1 MNFNSA
7 LHGNA
12 YSGWEFYDGQ
22 DYYTGLKQYFLVDP
36 FNYSSNIDLVHMF
49 ASLDGIYNNTG
60 NSLSFGNDHNRD
72 IVSWGGDL
80 QQMAD
85 KMRYVNVSLLPTY
98 TDIGGGY
105 SNVSIDFCSFVGYEG
120 CLAPEEDIL
129 ADIDAMNIAVSYLDN
144 DINDRVSVA
153 FSSYYNIINYDDSY
167 FPNRYKMFLHSI
179 TNTIEL
185 DNPGTTDTE
194 KFKHEVYITL
204 DVIPDGTTY
213 ENYYLILGETY
224 VGYGLL
230 RGSTWPMGGSLPDVE
245 LRGYIADLFIEYIL
259 DMASRP
265 YYYG

>member
-1 MNFNSA
+1 
-7 LHGNA
+7 
-12 YSGWEFYDGQ
+12 
-22 DYYTGLKQYFLVDP
+22 
-36 FNYSSNIDLVHMF
+36 
-49 ASLDGIYNNTG
+49 
-60 NSLSFGNDHNRD
+60 
-72 IVSWGGDL
+72 
-80 QQMAD
+80 
-85 KMRYVNVSLLPTY
+85 
-98 TDIGGGY
+98 
-105 SNVSIDFCSFVGYEG
+105 
-120 CLAPEEDIL
+120 
-129 ADIDAMNIAVSYLDN
+129 
-144 DINDRVSVA
+144 
-153 FSSYYNIINYDDSY
+153 
-167 FPNRYKMFLHSI
+167 MFLHSI

-194 KFKHEVYITL
+194 KFKHEIYITL